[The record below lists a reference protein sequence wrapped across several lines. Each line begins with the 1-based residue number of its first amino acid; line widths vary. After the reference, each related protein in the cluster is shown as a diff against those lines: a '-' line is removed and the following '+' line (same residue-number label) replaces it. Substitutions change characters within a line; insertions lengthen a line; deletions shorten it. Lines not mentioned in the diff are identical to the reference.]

1 MRGKLAILV
10 AIWLMQFVNYIDR
23 VVVGFAGPSMM
34 KSLGIDTGTFGIVLS
49 SFALGY
55 FLSQIPG
62 GLLADRWGARAVVIV
77 GPLCWA
83 LFTGMTGFVVTVA
96 ALIAVRLLFG
106 VSEGLS
112 NSASYKLI
120 GDNFAEKDRARA
132 VSVWVTAFAI
142 ASAITGPLVGWLL
155 ASSGWQTVFL
165 LMAIPAVVVAGVN
178 YALIPPERP
187 ARVQVATPGGDS
199 SFRAVLREP
208 TLWLICGAYGFWNVA
223 YWGFLGWMPSY
234 LALERHI
241 DIKAS
246 GMLGGLPY
254 LFGLFG
260 GVAAGLIGTRLGR
273 RGRPFLLAGVYLLAC
288 VALYAAFAS
297 ATLAMS
303 VAALSVAGFFIY
315 AGLTTYGTIVIDM
328 SPARA
333 RAAYAGTVSTV
344 GQIGG
349 ILAPVIIGYL
359 VKETGSFSAGFGFM
373 SAALCLAAVCA
384 LALAPAAAR
393 QRDPVAVGAMPLREG
408 RK

>member
-1 MRGKLAILV
+1 MRRNFSILV
-10 AIWLMQFVNYIDR
+10 AIWLLQFVNYVDR

-34 KSLGIDTGTFGIVLS
+34 KSLDIDTATFGIVLS
-49 SFALGY
+49 SFAFGY

-77 GPLCWA
+77 GPLFWA
-83 LFTGMTGFVVTVA
+83 LFTGMTGFVATVV

-112 NSASYKLI
+112 NSAAYKLI

-132 VSVWVTAFAI
+132 VSVWVTAFAV
-142 ASAITGPLVGWLL
+142 APAITGPVVGWLL
-155 ASSGWQTVFL
+155 SSYGWQEVFL
-165 LMAIPAVVVAGVN
+165 LLAIPAVVVAGIN
-178 YALIPPERP
+178 YALIPAERP
-187 ARVQVATPGGDS
+187 AVAQVAESGTAS
-199 SFRAVLREP
+199 SFREVLREP

-234 LALERHI
+234 LALARHI

-254 LFGLFG
+254 LLGLVG

-273 RGRPFLLAGVYLLAC
+273 RGRPYLLAGAYLLAC

-315 AGLTTYGTIVIDM
+315 AGLTTYGTIVIDL
-328 SPARA
+328 SPARS
-333 RAAYAGTVSTV
+333 RAAYAGVVSTA
-344 GQIGG
+344 GQVGG
-349 ILAPVIIGYL
+349 ILAPMVIGYL
-359 VKETGSFSAGFGFM
+359 VKETGSFGSGFAFM
-373 SAALCLAAVCA
+373 GAALCIAAVCA

-393 QRDPVAVGAMPLREG
+393 QRESVAVGAMALPEA
-408 RK
+408 